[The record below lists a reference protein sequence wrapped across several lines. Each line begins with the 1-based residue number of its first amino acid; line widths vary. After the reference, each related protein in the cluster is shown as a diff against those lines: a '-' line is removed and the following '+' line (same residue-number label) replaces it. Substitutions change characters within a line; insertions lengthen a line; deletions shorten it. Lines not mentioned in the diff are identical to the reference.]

1 MKGKVKNIGFAT
13 KSIHVGNAPDEIN
26 GSIAP
31 AIYATSTY
39 VQEAPAKHLGY
50 EYSRTHNPTR
60 TRLEECL
67 NSWKMEKAV

>member
-13 KSIHVGNAPDEIN
+13 KSIHVGNSPDKIN

-50 EYSRTHNPTR
+50 EYSRTHNLR
-60 TRLEECL
+60 EQDLKCL
-67 NSWKMEKAV
+67 NSLRMENAL